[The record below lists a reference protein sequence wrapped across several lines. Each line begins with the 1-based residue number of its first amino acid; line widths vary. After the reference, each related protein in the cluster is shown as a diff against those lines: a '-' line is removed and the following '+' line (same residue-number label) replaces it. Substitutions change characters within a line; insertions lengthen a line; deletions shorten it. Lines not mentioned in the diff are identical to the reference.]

1 MVTIEE
7 VGYGKWGRCVRLSNG
22 SIEILATLDFGPR
35 VIRFG
40 YIGETNMFYEDINVE
55 SSASGPEFD
64 KNYGNG
70 ATWYI
75 RGGHRLWTSPEGYP
89 RSYYPDN
96 EPLSYEKIE
105 NGVILTPLEQKWTQL
120 QLQIKITMC
129 PETDNVTVDHYITN
143 TGAWTVE
150 FAAWGLT
157 VLAKNGI
164 EIVPQP
170 TKDTGLLGNR
180 ILGLWPYTKMTDE
193 RVFWGDKYITLRQ
206 NPAIDRKFKFGIN
219 SEHGFAAY
227 ILDGNM
233 FIKRFDVNENGVYPD
248 GGMSFETFTNSLM
261 LEMESV
267 GELTKLSTGE
277 KLSLTERW
285 EMVKD
290 VSGDTE
296 TEIGIEEIVNKYI
309 K

>member
-1 MVTIEE
+1 MVKIEE
-7 VGYGKWGRCVRLSNG
+7 VNYGQWGRCVRLSNG
-22 SIEILATLDFGPR
+22 SIELLATLDFGPR

-40 YIGETNMFYEDINVE
+40 FIDGTNMFCEDVNVV
-55 SSASGPEFD
+55 SSASGSDFD
-64 KNYGNG
+64 KHYGEG

-75 RGGHRLWTSPEGYP
+75 RGGHRLWTSPEGDP

-96 EPLSYEKIE
+96 DPVVYEKIE
-105 NGVILTPLEQKWTQL
+105 NGVILTPPEQKWTQL
-120 QLQIKITMC
+120 QMQLKITMC

-157 VLAKNGI
+157 VLAQNGI

-180 ILGLWPYTKMTDE
+180 VLGLWPYTKMTDE

-206 NPAIDRKFKFGIN
+206 NPEIDRKFKLGIN

-233 FIKRFDVNENGVYPD
+233 FIKRFDVKEDGNYPD

-267 GELTKLSTGE
+267 GELTKLGSGE
-277 KLSLTERW
+277 KLSLTEKW

-296 TEIGIEEIVNKYI
+296 TEAGIEEIVDKYI